1 MKNQKGFTL
10 LEILI
15 VSVFIIG
22 VLIFLFTQFMN
33 LKKSYDYTLTYN
45 KVEGLY
51 GAKQINIY
59 LNDISSA
66 FKGILTEVDK
76 NTYLD
81 ISDCKSSY
89 LIYDDYCMEL
99 YSTLNVKKVIV
110 TKENLDD
117 LKNELKNKDNYSEKL
132 KQFLNKQKVED
143 YDNGYRLIVE
153 YNDDT
158 YASIIME
165 VNHE

>member
-51 GAKQINIY
+51 GAKQINMY
-59 LNDISSA
+59 LNDTSSVLDE
-66 FKGILTEVDK
+66 ILEHVDNNK
-76 NTYLD
+76 FID
-81 ISDCKSSY
+81 ISNCSSSF
-89 LIYDDYCMEL
+89 LIYTDYCTEL
-99 YSTLNVKKVIV
+99 YNTLNVKTVII
-110 TKENLDD
+110 TKENLVDF
-117 LKNELKNKDNYSEKL
+117 KNELKNNNNYSEKL
-132 KQFLNKQKVED
+132 KQYLDKQRVEG
-143 YDNGYRLIVE
+143 YDNLYRLIVE
-153 YNDDT
+153 YNDES

-165 VNHE
+165 VGHE